1 MFSWQPDSKAPAT
14 YWFSRHVWL
23 VNWVDVGSILH
34 PTPIQWSHITH
45 IRQHSIIVHLYT
57 CPVCEL
63 IVMQLC
69 LLKRACHSILRSVC
83 KDRSAQWTT
92 QYRVTLTGQLLSV
105 VHESFTVCI
114 HVHTSMCHWKFIEIL
129 NVLRLTLCVR
139 GPWNEDT
146 SITFAALNELPEMRI
161 QDNLY
166 CAQCNWR
173 HLNKQAALC
182 CGQWIS
188 MNWRHLNKQA
198 ALCCPQRNEDTS
210 DKQDILCMNQVSF
223 PLPNAAQVSKPTWTL
238 SKRVVVPLYTYMYL
252 YNENSMHVGAL
263 RACRSTP
270 YAFDVFGGGSMYW
283 QYPTPSYPIC
293 RNIYPSFPP
302 PLPTYSFSTVGMLL
316 SIC

>member
-69 LLKRACHSILRSVC
+69 LLIRACHSILRSVC

-129 NVLRLTLCVR
+129 NVLRLALCVYTWTLKW
-139 GPWNEDT
+139 GHLDNICCTQWTPWNEDT
-146 SITFAALNELPEMRI
+146 GQSLLCPMELKT
-161 QDNLY
+161 
-166 CAQCNWR
+166 AQ
-173 HLNKQAALC
+173 
-182 CGQWIS
+182 
-188 MNWRHLNKQA
+188 
-198 ALCCPQRNEDTS
+198 
-210 DKQDILCMNQVSF
+210 
-223 PLPNAAQVSKPTWTL
+223 
-238 SKRVVVPLYTYMYL
+238 
-252 YNENSMHVGAL
+252 
-263 RACRSTP
+263 
-270 YAFDVFGGGSMYW
+270 
-283 QYPTPSYPIC
+283 
-293 RNIYPSFPP
+293 
-302 PLPTYSFSTVGMLL
+302 
-316 SIC
+316 